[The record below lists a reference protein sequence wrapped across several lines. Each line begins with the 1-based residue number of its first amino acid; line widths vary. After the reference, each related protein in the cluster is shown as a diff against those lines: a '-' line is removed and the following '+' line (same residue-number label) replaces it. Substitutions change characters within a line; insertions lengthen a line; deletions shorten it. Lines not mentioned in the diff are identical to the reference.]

1 MLQLQRLSEGII
13 ARINVNLRKHRFDAG
28 VALRDQIRQEQ
39 FTNFYAFYGLTSEHP
54 LLFRFERSS
63 LSGSYLLGKC
73 VVLDSI
79 LYKSDIR
86 GDELKRR
93 SGSFSVSG
101 MPVPMHTDESIHIR
115 DSFLIKTLVHNYSHD
130 PMFPESFPIHN
141 TAALFYANIHGSPA
155 EGCFMGAFSTV
166 DLTTV
171 RNCVIGDFAYMQ
183 TGDLHGQAVE
193 PGHIWIR
200 SDGQFDFS
208 YRHTKGVL
216 KRYVGGG
223 PGKRP
228 DGLFMKFLDQRKHDF
243 GRVFGYLYATEPEHT
258 AKGSFVSRYS
268 VIKGKSHV
276 GENALVAQ
284 RAFIEE
290 SWLGKGANAQENCYI
305 LHSRLD
311 GLDVTAHGGKIIHTR
326 LGRKV
331 FVGFN
336 AFLRGTPEC
345 KLKIGEGSIVM
356 PHTIIDLREPLEI
369 PPATLVWG
377 YVRNAE
383 DLKRNSLAIEAL
395 SKVRGKV
402 KVGGMTFEGD
412 GHAFVTGFAQ
422 RIEHILEANGA
433 FYDGFDNAGH
443 AQMTKNIKYNI
454 IQPYSDSDLQGI
466 YPSMRIYPMEY
477 ES

>member
-1 MLQLQRLSEGII
+1 MLQLQRLTESII
-13 ARINVNLRKHRFDAG
+13 ARINVNLRKHGFDAG
-28 VALRDQIRQEQ
+28 KSLREQIRMDQ

-79 LYKSDIR
+79 VYKSDVR

-93 SGSFSVSG
+93 TGRFDVEG

-115 DSFLIKTLVHNYSHD
+115 DSYLIKTLVHNFSHD
-130 PMFPESFPIHN
+130 PMYPESFPIHN
-141 TAALFYANIHGSPA
+141 TASMFYANIHGSPS

-166 DLTTV
+166 DLTTI
-171 RNCVIGDFAYMQ
+171 RNCVIGDFAYVQ
-183 TGDLHGQAVE
+183 TGELFGERVE

-200 SDGQFDFS
+200 SEGKFDFS
-208 YRHTKGVL
+208 YKHSKSVL
-216 KRYVGGG
+216 KRYVGSE

-228 DGLFMKFLDQRKHDF
+228 DGVFMKFLDQRKPDYE
-243 GRVFGYLYATEPEHT
+243 RVFGYLYATEPEHT

-268 VIKGKSHV
+268 VVKGKSHI

-284 RAFIEE
+284 RAYVEE

-311 GLDVTAHGGKIIHTR
+311 GLDVTAHGGKVIHTR

-336 AFLRGTPEC
+336 AFLRGTPEF
-345 KLKIGEGSIVM
+345 KLKIGEGGIVM

-369 PPATLVWG
+369 PPATIVWG
-377 YVRNAE
+377 YVRCAE
-383 DLKRNSLAIEAL
+383 DLKRNSISIEEL
-395 SKVRGKV
+395 SKVRGRI

-412 GHAFVTGFAQ
+412 GGTFVTGFAG

-454 IQPYSDSDLQGI
+454 IQPYSDTDLMGI

-477 ES
+477 QS

>member
-1 MLQLQRLSEGII
+1 MLQLNRLMEGVV
-13 ARINVNLRKHRFDAG
+13 ARVNVNLRKHRFDAAQ
-28 VALRDQIRQEQ
+28 ALRGLIRPDQ

-93 SGSFSVSG
+93 VHKFAVEG
-101 MPVPMHTDESIHIR
+101 MSVPMHTDESIHIR
-115 DSFLIKTLVHNYSHD
+115 DSYLIKTLVHNFSHD
-130 PMFPESFPIHN
+130 PMYPESFPIHN
-141 TAALFYANIHGSPA
+141 TAAMFYANIHGSPT

-171 RNCVIGDFAYMQ
+171 RNCVIGDFAYVQ
-183 TGDLHGQAVE
+183 TGELHGQVVE

-200 SDGQFDFS
+200 SEGKFNFS
-208 YRHTKGVL
+208 FRHSKSVL
-216 KRYVGGG
+216 SRYVGGS
-223 PGKRP
+223 PGTRP
-228 DGLFMKFLDQRKHDF
+228 AGVFMKFLDQRKHDF
-243 GRVFGYLYATEPEHT
+243 ERVFGYLYATEPEHT

-268 VIKGKSHV
+268 VIKGKSHI

-284 RAFIEE
+284 RAFVEE

-336 AFLRGTPEC
+336 AFLRGTPDF

-356 PHTIIDLREPLEI
+356 PHTIIDLREPLDI
-369 PPATLVWG
+369 PPATIVWG
-377 YVRNAE
+377 YVRCAE
-383 DLKRNSLAIEAL
+383 DLKRNSLAIEDL
-395 SKVRGKV
+395 SKVRGKI

-412 GHAFVTGFAQ
+412 GSAFVTGFAR

-454 IQPYSDSDLQGI
+454 IQPYSEGDLQGI
-466 YPSMRIYPMEY
+466 YPSMRIYPMEF